1 LSHALSATTRLHSDA
16 TCGILLRLYRV
27 YPSTS
32 TLSRH
37 SEMLR
42 YVWHSHYPLSSET
55 IKKDAID
62 IRSSAG
68 AISTLS
74 HAVDYRVQ

>member
-1 LSHALSATTRLHSDA
+1 MQRAGFYCDSIVFIHQPQPFHVTA
-16 TCGILLRLYRV
+16 
-27 YPSTS
+27 
-32 TLSRH
+32 
-37 SEMLR
+37 EMLR

-68 AISTLS
+68 AISALS
-74 HAVDYRVQ
+74 HAVDRRARWKEKP

>member
-1 LSHALSATTRLHSDA
+1 
-16 TCGILLRLYRV
+16 
-27 YPSTS
+27 
-32 TLSRH
+32 
-37 SEMLR
+37 MLR

-68 AISTLS
+68 AISALS
-74 HAVDYRVQ
+74 HAVDYRVRWKKSRKKFPSGIIPQQ